1 MSGPDRPPLRGT
13 VLALG
18 ERRPRIH
25 ASVFVAPTAMVAG
38 DVEIAEGASIWPG
51 CVLRA
56 DYGSIRIGAGTNIQD
71 GTVIHCTAQL
81 ATVLGA
87 DVVVGHG
94 ARLEGCTVE
103 DGALVGMG
111 AVVLHEAR
119 IGAGAVVA
127 AGAVVSPRTV
137 VPPGAMAM
145 GVPATVRETA
155 DPDAADQRR
164 QLTLLIAAG
173 YRENAARWMAE
184 AREVDD
190 EVSGGAPAA
199 G

>member
-1 MSGPDRPPLRGT
+1 VSGPGPTGLRGT
-13 VLALG
+13 ILALG
-18 ERRPRIH
+18 ERRPRLH
-25 ASVFVAPTAMVAG
+25 PSVFIAPGAIVAG
-38 DVEIAEGASIWPG
+38 DVEIAEGASVWPG

-56 DYGSIRIGAGTNIQD
+56 DYGSIRIGPGTNIQD
-71 GTVIHCTAQL
+71 GSVIHCTAHL

-119 IGAGAVVA
+119 IGAGATVA

-145 GVPATVRETA
+145 GVPATVREA
-155 DPDAADQRR
+155 GDPAAADQRR
-164 QLTLLIAAG
+164 ELTLHIAAQ
-173 YRENAARWMAE
+173 YRDNAARWMAE
-184 AREVDD
+184 ARDISD
-190 EVSGGAPAA
+190 EITDQAPAA